1 MGNVIMEANSAQ
13 RSGNLVFEIKDL
25 NISFGEKSVIK
36 DFSATVMRGDRIG
49 ITGPNAAGK
58 TTLIKALLGQIKL
71 LLENGLFDQRT
82 GS

>member
-49 ITGPNAAGK
+49 IRGPNAAGK
-58 TTLIKALLGQIKL
+58 TT
-71 LLENGLFDQRT
+71 
-82 GS
+82 